1 MVTPS
6 NFAIAFPNHQPPV
19 LGFKVAD
26 LAPDLKT
33 LIKSIVATGG
43 YIQEADLITLAA
55 QLPTAQVVVK
65 WCNSPRTVG
74 DAKVALENIQ
84 SRAKIE
90 TDFPRE
96 VFFSAGICDVLQ
108 KAL

>member
-1 MVTPS
+1 MVSPS
-6 NFAIAFPNHQPPV
+6 NFAVAFPNNQPPV
-19 LGFKVAD
+19 LGFKVTD
-26 LAPDLKT
+26 LTPELKT
-33 LIKSIVATGG
+33 LLKSIVDTGG
-43 YIQEADLITLAA
+43 YIQEAELITLAA

-84 SRAKIE
+84 SRAQAE
-90 TDFPRE
+90 TDYPRE

-108 KAL
+108 KTL